1 MDKKRSPVT
10 GILAAVA
17 MAALIID
24 PRTSLLGAGAG
35 VELCIQTVIPSLF
48 PFFILSILLTES
60 LAETKSRA
68 LSILGRWCGMPAGA
82 ESILLVGLLGGYPVG
97 AQCVC
102 QAYTAGRLGRT
113 DARRM
118 LGFCSN
124 AGPAFLFGMVASR
137 FQSRS
142 APFVLWGIHILSA
155 LIVGFLLPGKQKT
168 VAVLSSKKQ
177 MSLGQAMEHS
187 VRTMACVCGWVVLFR
202 VIITFFDRWFLW
214 LLDREHSVLLT
225 GILELTNGCVNLTM
239 MDCEGMRFILAALF
253 LGFGG
258 ICVGMQTVS
267 VTTRAGLGTG
277 LYFPGKILQGAISTI
292 LACPVMFLLYPEA
305 VVNAWIVAAPV
316 ISGVVVLFLL
326 KNGKI
331 NSSIPALSGV

>member
-1 MDKKRSPVT
+1 MENKRSPVT

-48 PFFILSILLTES
+48 PFFILSVLLTES
-60 LAETKSRA
+60 LAETKSRV
-68 LSILGRWCGMPAGA
+68 LGILGKWCGIPVGA
-82 ESILLVGLLGGYPVG
+82 ESMLLVGFLGGYPVG
-97 AQCVC
+97 AQCIC
-102 QAYTAGRLGRT
+102 QAYGSGRLDRS

-124 AGPAFLFGMVASR
+124 AGPAFLFGMVASL

-155 LIVGFLLPGKQKT
+155 LLVGFLLPGKHKS
-168 VAVLSSKKQ
+168 VAVISSKKQ
-177 MSLGQAMEHS
+177 ISLGQAMEQS
-187 VRTMACVCGWVVLFR
+187 VRAMACVCGWVVLFR
-202 VIITFFDRWFLW
+202 VVISFLDRWFLW
-214 LLDREHSVLLT
+214 FLNKEWSVLLS
-225 GILELTNGCVNLTM
+225 GILELANGCVNLSM
-239 MDCEGMRFILAALF
+239 MDCEGMRFMLAAFF

-277 LYFPGKILQGAISTI
+277 LYFPGKILQGAISTV
-292 LACPVMFLLYPEA
+292 LACPAALLLYPETVMA
-305 VVNAWIVAAPV
+305 SWIVAAPV
-316 ISGVVVLFLL
+316 ISGLLVLLL
-326 KNGKI
+326 QKNGKI